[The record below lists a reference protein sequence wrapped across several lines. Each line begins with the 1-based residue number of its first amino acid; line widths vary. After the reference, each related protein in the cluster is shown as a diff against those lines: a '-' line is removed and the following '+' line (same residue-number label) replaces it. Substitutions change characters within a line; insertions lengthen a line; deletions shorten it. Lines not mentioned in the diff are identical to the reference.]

1 MDLAIILN
9 FHSVW
14 YRDVMVSIRQKN
26 RIDFIL
32 VCVYKEVILK
42 LQPHALEIYSA
53 SSQLILDVS

>member
-42 LQPHALEIYSA
+42 LLPHALEIYSA